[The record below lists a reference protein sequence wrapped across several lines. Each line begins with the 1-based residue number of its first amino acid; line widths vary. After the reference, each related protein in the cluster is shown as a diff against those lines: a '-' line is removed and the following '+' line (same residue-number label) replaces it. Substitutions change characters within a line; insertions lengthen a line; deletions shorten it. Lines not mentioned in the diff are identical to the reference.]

1 MASVEPLA
9 TTQNTITGQQ
19 NIRKYFREVME
30 KYKLPPL
37 PIVAS
42 KVLSMIED
50 PDLSIREICRVL
62 SDDPALAARV
72 LAISRSVYYAQRTPP
87 KSLQGA
93 IQVVGLHALRY
104 ILIAAATQGLFMAS
118 NEISGK
124 LWSHSLAVAL
134 ACRILSQ
141 RVNYPDGEQAFLTGL
156 LHDIGEMIL
165 FHGDQKGFERI
176 VGEAQKGG
184 ASLVEKEKEIYAF
197 DHAFI
202 GLTLLDS
209 WSIDSEIGKAVLKH
223 HESGDEPGKL
233 AGILEMADYLSF
245 KADLGFFSEPLL
257 PAPALMRAF
266 GCNDDD
272 SLAGTVKRV
281 REAFDTENA
290 LFQSS

>member
-1 MASVEPLA
+1 VETAATASS
-9 TTQNTITGQQ
+9 TMTGQE
-19 NIRKYFREVME
+19 NIRKYFREVTE

-37 PIVAS
+37 PVVAN

-104 ILIAAATQGLFMAS
+104 ILIAAAIQGLFTA
-118 NEISGK
+118 NNKISAK

-134 ACRILSQ
+134 ACRLLAQ
-141 RVNYPDGEQAFLTGL
+141 RVVYQDCEQAFLTGL

-165 FHGDQKGFERI
+165 LHGDQQGFERLL
-176 VGEAQKGG
+176 VQAQETKRP
-184 ASLVEKEKEIYAF
+184 LVEMEKEVYAF

-209 WSIDSEIGKAVLKH
+209 WSIDSEIGKAVLRY
-223 HESGDEPGKL
+223 HENQGDAAPDEL
-233 AGILEMADYLSF
+233 AGMLEMADYLSF
-245 KADLGFFSEPLL
+245 RADLGFFSEPV
-257 PAPALMRAF
+257 APSAEAMSVF
-266 GCNDDD
+266 GCDDEEH
-272 SLAGTVKRV
+272 LTATVQMV
-281 REAFDTENA
+281 REAFDAENA
-290 LFQSS
+290 LFQTG